1 MASFN
6 AGWSSTVCTFFRG
19 TINKYLCVKFYGK
32 WISLGIVFFF
42 LIFFINNTYFNLYNH
57 FYIFHLANWLINCSC
72 WNNHF
77 YIFHLTNWLISCSCW
92 NNCIIIYMKYFFL
105 NIIFFNEIIN
115 KSLNTTR
122 RHFWRIDSR
131 SRNKHERNTICKHVG
146 RDLFMKL

>member
-42 LIFFINNTYFNLYNH
+42 LIFFINNTYFNSYNY
-57 FYIFHLANWLINCSC
+57 FYIFHLANWLISCS

-77 YIFHLTNWLISCSCW
+77 YIFHLTNWLIIVVVE
-92 NNCIIIYMKYFFL
+92 IIVLLHVKYFFL
-105 NIIFFNEIIN
+105 NIIFFFNEIIN